1 MALVAAVTAVVFG
14 GSARGRGR
22 LMAAVI
28 GRDVVTLMVR
38 VTLMAAVMLT
48 VAAGLRQGG
57 ACDQGEA
64 ERQA

>member
-28 GRDVVTLMVR
+28 GRDVVTLMVLVTLMVR
-38 VTLMAAVMLT
+38 VTLM
-48 VAAGLRQGG
+48 AAGLRQGG
-57 ACDQGEA
+57 TCDQGEA
-64 ERQA
+64 DRKT